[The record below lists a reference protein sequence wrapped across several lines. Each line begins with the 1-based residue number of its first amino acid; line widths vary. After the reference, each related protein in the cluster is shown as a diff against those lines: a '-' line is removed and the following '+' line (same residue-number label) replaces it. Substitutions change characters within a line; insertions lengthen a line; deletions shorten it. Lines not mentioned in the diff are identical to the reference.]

1 MQKRNFGN
9 LTDSDVENVG
19 DEVPNSQ
26 PISKKVRCLKEQ
38 NTESSDEVNGKKI
51 VGMSELPDDL
61 NCFFDDDDDD
71 DFDFNLD
78 VLNYAEVVPIA
89 KTERLL
95 IIK

>member
-38 NTESSDEVNGKKI
+38 NTDEVNGKKI
-51 VGMSELPDDL
+51 NAMSELPDDY

-71 DFDFNLD
+71 DFDLNLD
-78 VLNYAEVVPIA
+78 ALNDAEVPIP
-89 KTERLL
+89 TELS
-95 IIK
+95 